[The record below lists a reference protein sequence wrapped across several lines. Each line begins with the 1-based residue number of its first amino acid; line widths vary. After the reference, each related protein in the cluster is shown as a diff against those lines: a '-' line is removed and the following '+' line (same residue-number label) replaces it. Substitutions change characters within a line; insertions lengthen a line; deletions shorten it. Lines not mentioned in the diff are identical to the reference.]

1 MSRLSTVTKVF
12 LGFALMTLLLLAAV
26 GMTIWQVQ
34 QMQVTTQQL
43 VNQSAP
49 MVEASLRIINGV
61 SDATGK
67 ARGLSLLEDENLQA
81 GWNAAFTDWMEP
93 GLENLKRLME
103 KAGTERQRE
112 QIALVQAKLQ
122 EMKDYQTK
130 QIAMSRSDKQFPAL
144 QLYREQGVPKADEM
158 LTIVGTLI
166 EAKRAEQDAPAS
178 NALPDLADFRF
189 TLSRAMASILDYLTT
204 GNDAARVK
212 ALQLLSDNS
221 HALAVLTSSAG
232 QFSGTQTSQFAKLK
246 ALRPELDPIIEKAF
260 EIRNSDNWDMAVV
273 ILRENS
279 GPLARDIQATL
290 QSFIADLQTRNKEDR
305 ESLINQTRS
314 LAALEWTLLGVG
326 VIFSGLVTIT
336 IVRAIREA
344 IRVVQEATH
353 EVRTSSGEIAAGS
366 QQQVSSLNQTATSL
380 NQITTTAEEFK
391 VTMQEFSDRARAV
404 LDAAAETSKQSSEG
418 RVLTQDSAG
427 RIEQLR
433 ENSEATGESV
443 LRLAEQMQRIGE
455 ITATVNE
462 IADQTKLLALNASI
476 EAARAGEEGRGFAVV
491 ATQVRELANQSKE
504 SAGRIEALIGT
515 TQKSMQD
522 VVGKIERGNRIAA
535 ESSEIVHQVTT
546 TFEDIARAID
556 QTTQAMSQI
565 NSGARQQEQGISEL
579 VSSITEIDSAS
590 KESLASAEQTQK
602 AILSI
607 ERQLARLTE
616 SMENF

>member
-1 MSRLSTVTKVF
+1 MDRLSTVTKVF
-12 LGFALMTLLLLAAV
+12 MGFALMTLLLLAAV

-67 ARGLSLLEDENLQA
+67 ARGWSMLKDENLQA

-93 GLENLKRLME
+93 GLQNLKRLME
-103 KAGTERQRE
+103 NAGSEKQRD
-112 QIALVQAKLQ
+112 QIALVEAKMQELKVYQA
-122 EMKDYQTK
+122 K
-130 QIAMSRSDKQFPAL
+130 QIAISRSDDQFPAL
-144 QLYREQGVPKADEM
+144 QLYREEAAPKIDEM
-158 LTIVGTLI
+158 LSISGALI
-166 EAKRAEQDAPAS
+166 EAKRPEQDSPTTKTLS
-178 NALPDLADFRF
+178 NLADFRY
-189 TLSRAMASILDYLTT
+189 TLSRAVTSILDYLTT
-204 GNDAARVK
+204 GNDAARIK
-212 ALQLLSDNS
+212 AQQFMAENASVLN
-221 HALAVLTSSAG
+221 ALAAATDQFPGTQAG
-232 QFSGTQTSQFAKLK
+232 QFVKLK
-246 ALRPELDPIIEKAF
+246 ALRPELDPIVEKAF
-260 EIRNSDNWDMAVV
+260 EIRKSDNWDQAVV
-273 ILRENS
+273 ILRDNS
-279 GPLARDIQATL
+279 APLARDIQSTL
-290 QSFIADLQTRNKEDR
+290 QSFIADLQLRSKADR

-314 LAALEWTLLGVG
+314 LAAMEWTLLGIGIV
-326 VIFSGLVTIT
+326 FSVLVTIT

-344 IRVVQEATH
+344 IRTVQEATQ

-418 RVLTQDSAG
+418 RILTQDSAG

-504 SAGRIEALIGT
+504 SAGRIEALIGS

-522 VVGKIERGNRIAA
+522 VVAKIERGNRIAA
-535 ESSEIVHQVTT
+535 ESSEIVHQVTA

-607 ERQLARLTE
+607 ERQLTRLTE